1 MLFRSRWTQAQRKQ
15 AIIDELKEE
24 GVLLDAVREETGK
37 IDIDDFDLICHLA
50 YDKEPLTRIERAN
63 NVRKRGYL
71 YRYAELAQKVLGA
84 LLDKYANEGI
94 RDIEDTKVLQLKE
107 FAEYGSPM
115 KIAKV
120 FGGKEGYQQAVLELE
135 NEIFSA

>member
-1 MLFRSRWTQAQRKQ
+1 MHCLTSMQM
-15 AIIDELKEE
+15 
-24 GVLLDAVREETGK
+24 RE
-37 IDIDDFDLICHLA
+37 
-50 YDKEPLTRIERAN
+50 
-63 NVRKRGYL
+63 V
-71 YRYAELAQKVLGA
+71 
-84 LLDKYANEGI
+84 GI
-94 RDIEDTKVLQLKE
+94 KE